1 MQNRSEHRIVTIN
14 NRVYSYSWGGHCTY
28 LPLVHD
34 ESFIS
39 KIINITLLWSAD
51 TTGVPPAVTIHNAAV
66 MEN

>member
-14 NRVYSYSWGGHCTY
+14 NRVYSYSWGGYCTY